1 MSTLPDIKTNFAEW
15 YQEVIVAA
23 DVVDA
28 SPTKG
33 CVVIKPY
40 GFAIWENIKQDLDG
54 RIKSEGVPNAY
65 FPLLIPQ
72 SFLSKEAKHVEGFSP
87 ELAVVT
93 HGGGEKLEEPLVVRP
108 TSETMIYHMFARWIK
123 SWRDLPY
130 KVNQWANVVRWE
142 MRTRPFLRTLE
153 FLWQEGHTAHRT
165 REEAIQMAAT
175 MLRHYK
181 EIYED
186 LLAIPVTAG
195 IKSESERF
203 AGADQTYTIEGLMPD
218 GKALQMCTT
227 HVLAHSFPQAFD
239 VSYQDQDGQM
249 KSPFCTSW
257 GFTTRSVGAVIMM
270 HGDSKGLVMPPKVA
284 PIKAV
289 IIPIYKTNEERD
301 LVLQKAYDT
310 KQLLTTNGM
319 DVVID
324 ADDQKSPGAKFYEW
338 ELKGVPVRIEIGPK
352 DLEKNQVVLVS
363 RIEEDKAKRKTF
375 VPFEN
380 LKVQFQML
388 LETIQAELFKRAQ
401 DRVNSMWHHAESLEE
416 FGPLL
421 EKNNGLYQVGWCG
434 SNECEARV
442 KEFKGTIRC
451 LLEDKKHAHCFAC
464 KQVSKQDIL
473 VAKAY

>member
-28 SPTKG
+28 SPTRG
-33 CVVIKPY
+33 CAVIKPY
-40 GFAIWENIKQDLDG
+40 GFTIWENIQKDLDA

-108 TSETMIYHMFARWIK
+108 TSETMIYYMFSRWIK

-130 KVNQWANVVRWE
+130 KVNQWCNVVRWE

-165 REEAIQMAAT
+165 REEAIEMAKK
-175 MLRHYK
+175 MLNHYK
-181 EIYED
+181 EVYQE
-186 LLAIPVTAG
+186 LLAIPVIVG
-195 IKSESERF
+195 IKTESERF
-203 AGADQTYTIEGLMPD
+203 AGADQTYTIECLMPD
-218 GKALQMCTT
+218 GKALQGCTS
-227 HVLAHSFPQAFD
+227 HVLAYSFPQSFE
-239 VSYQDQDGQM
+239 VFYQDQDGQV
-249 KSPFCTSW
+249 KSPYCTSW
-257 GFTTRSVGAVIMM
+257 GFTTRSVGALIMM
-270 HGDSKGLVMPPKVA
+270 HGDQKGLVMPPKVA

-289 IIPIYKTNEERD
+289 IIPIYKTDDEKN
-301 LVLQKAYDT
+301 LVLKKAEEV
-310 KQLLTTNGM
+310 KALLTTNGS
-319 DVVID
+319 DIVID
-324 ADDQKSPGAKFYEW
+324 ADEQKSPGSKFYEW

-375 VPFEN
+375 VPLEI
-380 LKVQFQML
+380 LKLQFAQL
-388 LETIQAELFKRAQ
+388 LDDIQQELFNRATQ
-401 DRVNSMWHHAESLEE
+401 RIKSMWHQAQSLEE

-434 SNECEARV
+434 TTECEARV
-442 KEFKGTIRC
+442 KEFKGTVRC
-451 LLEDKKHAHCFAC
+451 LLEEKRHDHCFAC
-464 KQVSKQDIL
+464 KQASMHDIL

>member
-23 DVVDA
+23 DVTDA

-40 GFAIWENIKQDLDG
+40 GFAIWENIKQDLDS

-181 EIYED
+181 EIYEN
-186 LLAIPVTAG
+186 LLAIPVVAG

-203 AGADQTYTIEGLMPD
+203 AGADQTYTIECLMPD
-218 GKALQMCTT
+218 GKALQGCTT

-239 VSYQDQDGQM
+239 VLFQDQDGQM

-270 HGDSKGLVMPPKVA
+270 HGDQKGLVMPPKVA

-289 IIPIYKTNEERD
+289 IIPIYKTDDEKL
-301 LVLQKAYDT
+301 LVLQKAYDV

-319 DVVID
+319 DIVID
-324 ADDQKSPGAKFYEW
+324 ADDQKSPGSKFYEW

-363 RIEEDKAKRKTF
+363 RIEEDKTKRKTF
-375 VPFEN
+375 VPFEG
-380 LKVQFQML
+380 LKIQFHML
-388 LETIQAELFKRAQ
+388 LDAIQAELFKRAQ
-401 DRVNSMWHHAESLEE
+401 ERVKSMWHQAESLEE

-434 SNECEARV
+434 SNECEVRV
-442 KEFKGTIRC
+442 KEFKGTVRC
-451 LLEDKKHAHCFAC
+451 LLEDQKHAHCFAC
-464 KQVSKQDIL
+464 KQASKQDIL